1 VVQQMVPRLDLNEI
15 QGDLLIGMQKNAQ
28 LFLFFKMADAARF
41 KAVARE
47 YVVGLLTRGGTVQ
60 ERERMV
66 AARRRRGSS
75 GHMPWLGM
83 NLGFTKDG
91 LTRLLG
97 PNRPRM
103 DPSFERGADDPET
116 IAALN
121 DPPPSRWMSGFRSD
135 RVDGV
140 FLIAGPNKSFVTSHG
155 NALRGRLGSAIKTMH
170 SEIGMVRPGRE
181 RGHEHFGFLD
191 GVSQPGI
198 RGLTP
203 VSRPS
208 AAPDQGLP
216 GQDLLWPGEFVL
228 GYPGQDP
235 RDPVKPGPIAPLPAP
250 WAKNGSYMVF
260 RRLEQRVPEFRAFVA
275 AQAARLGIYS
285 ELLAARMVGRWRSG
299 APLELAPLED
309 RPSLGGDARRN
320 NDFGYAGDP
329 FQRACPYAAHIR
341 KVNPRDDVP
350 GQKAEML
357 THRIIRAAI
366 PYGPEV
372 MPGEIRT
379 AHERGLMFVCYQAS
393 IPRQFEWIQSRQADN
408 PDFVGGKVRPNNG
421 APVTPGYDPIIGQA
435 SGGGPRVMDEPAP
448 NYPAGNRRTALE
460 MPDQFVVLTAAA
472 YFFMPSIAALRTV
485 LT

>member
-1 VVQQMVPRLDLNEI
+1 MVQQMVPRLDLNEI

-28 LFLFFKMADAARF
+28 LFLFFKIADAARF

-170 SEIGMVRPGRE
+170 SEIGMVRPGE
-181 RGHEHFGFLD
+181 RGDTSTSAFW
-191 GVSQPGI
+191 
-198 RGLTP
+198 TA
-203 VSRPS
+203 SRNRVS
-208 AAPDQGLP
+208 AA
-216 GQDLLWPGEFVL
+216 
-228 GYPGQDP
+228 
-235 RDPVKPGPIAPLPAP
+235 
-250 WAKNGSYMVF
+250 
-260 RRLEQRVPEFRAFVA
+260 
-275 AQAARLGIYS
+275 
-285 ELLAARMVGRWRSG
+285 
-299 APLELAPLED
+299 
-309 RPSLGGDARRN
+309 
-320 NDFGYAGDP
+320 
-329 FQRACPYAAHIR
+329 
-341 KVNPRDDVP
+341 
-350 GQKAEML
+350 
-357 THRIIRAAI
+357 
-366 PYGPEV
+366 
-372 MPGEIRT
+372 
-379 AHERGLMFVCYQAS
+379 
-393 IPRQFEWIQSRQADN
+393 
-408 PDFVGGKVRPNNG
+408 
-421 APVTPGYDPIIGQA
+421 
-435 SGGGPRVMDEPAP
+435 
-448 NYPAGNRRTALE
+448 
-460 MPDQFVVLTAAA
+460 
-472 YFFMPSIAALRTV
+472 
-485 LT
+485 